1 MFMMEI
7 IVEKEE
13 KGWNNRP
20 IIFLLLAADGDRK
33 QEEAKEVEVK
43 ISINCSMRLKNGY
56 NSLTWN
62 VEYEFN

>member
-1 MFMMEI
+1 
-7 IVEKEE
+7 
-13 KGWNNRP
+13 
-20 IIFLLLAADGDRK
+20 LLLAADGDRK